1 MMKSSLLVLSG
12 PSGSGKST
20 LCKFLQEK
28 IPEIYFSISTTTR
41 LPRNGEKNAQHY
53 YFVSQE
59 EFLADIQENKFLEWA
74 EVHSNYYGTSIAP
87 IQSALQEGKL
97 VIFDV
102 DVQGHQGIKKYYGD
116 LARSVFIT
124 TPNKQ
129 MLKERLQNRGTDSE
143 ETIKLRLMHAY
154 NEMKHINEFDY
165 LIVNDDIEASK
176 EAILSIAKSL
186 PYIKNP
192 HYSADLCAK
201 WMENLS

>member
-1 MMKSSLLVLSG
+1 MKPSLLVLSG

-28 IPEIYFSISTTTR
+28 IPQIYFSISTTTR
-41 LPRNGEKNAQHY
+41 SPREGERNAQHY

-59 EFLADIQENKFLEWA
+59 EFLKGIQENKFLEWA
-74 EVHSNYYGTSIAP
+74 EVHGNYYGTSIDP
-87 IQSALQEGKL
+87 IKSALQEGKL

-102 DVQGHQGIKKYYGD
+102 DVQGHQGIKQYYGD

-129 MLKERLQNRGTDSE
+129 ILKERLQNRGTDSE

-165 LIVNDDIEASK
+165 LIINDDIETSK

-192 HYSADLCAK
+192 KHTEDLCAK

>member
-41 LPRNGEKNAQHY
+41 SPRNGEKNAQHY

-129 MLKERLQNRGTDSE
+129 ILKERLQSRGTDSE

-176 EAILSIAKSL
+176 EAILSITKSL
-186 PYIKNP
+186 PYIKNSR
-192 HYSADLCAK
+192 YSEDLCAR

>member
-1 MMKSSLLVLSG
+1 MKPSLLVLSG

-28 IPEIYFSISTTTR
+28 IPQIYFSISTTTR
-41 LPRNGEKNAQHY
+41 SPREGERNAQHY

-59 EFLADIQENKFLEWA
+59 EFLKGIQENKFLEWA
-74 EVHSNYYGTSIAP
+74 EVHGNYYGTSIDP
-87 IQSALQEGKL
+87 IKSALQEGKL

-129 MLKERLQNRGTDSE
+129 ILKERLQNRGTDSE

-165 LIVNDDIEASK
+165 LIINDDIETSK

-192 HYSADLCAK
+192 KHTEDLCAK

>member
-1 MMKSSLLVLSG
+1 MKPSLLVLSG

-28 IPEIYFSISTTTR
+28 IPQIYFSISTTTR
-41 LPRNGEKNAQHY
+41 SPREGERNAQHY

-59 EFLADIQENKFLEWA
+59 EFLKGIQENKFLEWA
-74 EVHSNYYGTSIAP
+74 EVHGNYYGTSIDP
-87 IQSALQEGKL
+87 IKSALQEGKL

-102 DVQGHQGIKKYYGD
+102 DVQGHQGIKQYYGD
-116 LARSVFIT
+116 LARSVFVT

-129 MLKERLQNRGTDSE
+129 ILKERLQNRGTDSE

-165 LIVNDDIEASK
+165 LIINDDIETSK

-192 HYSADLCAK
+192 KHTEDLCAK

>member
-1 MMKSSLLVLSG
+1 MKSSLLVLSG

-41 LPRNGEKNAQHY
+41 MPREGEKNGQHY

-59 EFLADIQENKFLEWA
+59 EFLSDVQKNKFLEWA
-74 EVHSNYYGTSIAP
+74 EVHSNYYGTSIEP
-87 IQSALQEGKL
+87 IQSALKQGKL

-116 LARSVFIT
+116 LARSVFVT
-124 TPNKQ
+124 TPNKHI
-129 MLKERLQNRGTDSE
+129 LKERLQNRGTDSE
-143 ETIKLRLMHAY
+143 ETIKKRLMHAY

-165 LIVNDDIEASK
+165 LIINDDIEASK
-176 EAILSIAKSL
+176 EAIISIAKSL
-186 PYIKNP
+186 PYIKN
-192 HYSADLCAK
+192 HKHTEELCAN
-201 WMENLS
+201 WMENLP

>member
-1 MMKSSLLVLSG
+1 MKPSLLVLSG

-28 IPEIYFSISTTTR
+28 IPQIYFSISTTTR
-41 LPRNGEKNAQHY
+41 SPREGERNAQHY

-59 EFLADIQENKFLEWA
+59 EFLKGIQENKFLEWA
-74 EVHSNYYGTSIAP
+74 EVHGNYYGTSIDP
-87 IQSALQEGKL
+87 IKSALQEGKL

-102 DVQGHQGIKKYYGD
+102 DVQGHQGVKQYYGD

-129 MLKERLQNRGTDSE
+129 ILKERLQNRGTDSE

-165 LIVNDDIEASK
+165 LIINDDIETSK

-192 HYSADLCAK
+192 KHTEDLCAK

>member
-1 MMKSSLLVLSG
+1 MKPSLLVLSG

-59 EFLADIQENKFLEWA
+59 EFLSDIQENKFLEWA
-74 EVHSNYYGTSIAP
+74 EVHSNYYGTSIGS
-87 IQSALQEGKL
+87 IESALAEGKL

-129 MLKERLQNRGTDSE
+129 ILKERLQSRGTDSE
-143 ETIKLRLMHAY
+143 ETIKMRLMHAY

-186 PYIKNP
+186 PYIKNT
-192 HYSADLCAK
+192 HHSADLCAK

>member
-1 MMKSSLLVLSG
+1 MKPSLLVLSG

-59 EFLADIQENKFLEWA
+59 EFLSDIQENKFLEWA
-74 EVHSNYYGTSIAP
+74 EVHSNYYGTSIGP
-87 IQSALQEGKL
+87 IESALAEGKL

-129 MLKERLQNRGTDSE
+129 ILKERLQSRGTDSE
-143 ETIKLRLMHAY
+143 ETIKMRLMHAY

-165 LIVNDDIEASK
+165 LIVNDNIEASK

-186 PYIKNP
+186 PYIKNS
-192 HYSADLCAK
+192 HHSADLCAK